1 MIRFIHTADVHFGV
15 ENYGKIDPQTG
26 IHSRLNDFYQAFMYC
41 IDYAIDQRVDF
52 FLFCGDA
59 YKNAY
64 PSPTQQRLLVRSL
77 LKLYQAHI
85 PVIIIVGNHDHP
97 LSFGKAHA
105 LDIFGALPIDGFYVV
120 AKPTVINLQT
130 TQGPINIVA
139 IPWPTRNTI
148 ALSSPVQTA
157 SSITDYLSQQ
167 VGNLI
172 AHYAQQLDPDVPAIL
187 AGHLTVSTA
196 LFSGSEK
203 KAIYGTDPIFLP
215 TQLAI
220 APFDYIAL
228 GHLHRHQRVNM
239 HAAPPI
245 VYAGSIER
253 IDFGERSEEKGFCL
267 VTITQKGSAE
277 YQFIPVP
284 TRRFIQIDAKLTS
297 NQEMDQTRAIID
309 EIDKNAIKDAIIKV
323 TYEIPEDITQRIDLR
338 AIQAACVQAHY
349 VVDITPIRPP
359 AIRERRINIE
369 PDTTLE
375 TLLHAY
381 FKQRPEWAPKADQL
395 VARVQSLMAETEA
408 TESPEQ
414 HSGE

>member
-253 IDFGERSEEKGFCL
+253 IDFG
-267 VTITQKGSAE
+267 
-277 YQFIPVP
+277 
-284 TRRFIQIDAKLTS
+284 
-297 NQEMDQTRAIID
+297 
-309 EIDKNAIKDAIIKV
+309 
-323 TYEIPEDITQRIDLR
+323 
-338 AIQAACVQAHY
+338 
-349 VVDITPIRPP
+349 
-359 AIRERRINIE
+359 
-369 PDTTLE
+369 
-375 TLLHAY
+375 
-381 FKQRPEWAPKADQL
+381 
-395 VARVQSLMAETEA
+395 
-408 TESPEQ
+408 
-414 HSGE
+414 